1 MMRVFGTHR
10 GGWLRRI
17 VPARLGARLTTSIM
31 LMSAVV
37 FVLVATIVGV
47 SLSYYTR
54 SLASVGA
61 EGQLIEARSQLDLR
75 ARELDAF
82 VLGFADNAAFYER
95 TIEPDDTFTDEQF
108 DPWLKDHTSATT
120 VLWATADGDMIST
133 FGSDADLEALA
144 DLAERNPDGVRGPTS
159 LPGGPAIVAVRPIT
173 GASGADP
180 VGFVA
185 VARPVS
191 TDWFVAAGQQAITIT
206 SASTLPAEGSGWDV
220 TESPHGYRV
229 TLTRLEDGLFLTRAA
244 MPGVDGQ
251 SLLIVDISQPDPWLG
266 EGRAWSIVLLPL
278 GLGLVVL
285 GIAYLLGSALG
296 RSIVAP
302 LERFVEYLQDQG
314 YLALQGLRADETMLV
329 EPGLPEDYA
338 KLGEVIT
345 DLMTQLR
352 INQSDLI
359 EAGDQALAAER
370 AFRTVVEESPE
381 VKILVRGGVVE
392 IANPAAAHFFGLQ
405 LGDLLRAEP
414 DGLFTGIQL
423 FDEEGEPLQL
433 LSVARQAYETP
444 VVARCVAHDQPD
456 RWIELSVAFIDPDG
470 ADYVIS
476 ARNITEERRLE
487 ALRQEVLSLV
497 SHDLRSPLTV
507 VRGYLDILDR
517 PLDDERRGTA
527 VTSARKAAQRMEGL
541 LDDLLHATRAETVF
555 APRVMRPVDLSL
567 LVEGIATSLQ
577 MGAPQQVVTNMDP
590 AVTVLGDPVRLEQ
603 AIANLVGN
611 AIKHGPS
618 DGEVRVGVVARGDR
632 AVVSVEDDGPGIP
645 ADQRERVFER
655 GARGPAPQT
664 TPGMGLGLYIVRVV
678 AEAHGGLAFVDDSP
692 TGTRFVL
699 DLPLIKP
706 DGAES

>member
-1 MMRVFGTHR
+1 MTALEVHR
-10 GGWLRRI
+10 GGWLRRLA
-17 VPARLGARLTTSIM
+17 PARLGARLTTSIV
-31 LMSAVV
+31 LMAAVV
-37 FVLVATIVGV
+37 FALVAAIVGV

-54 SLASVGA
+54 SLASVSA
-61 EGQLIEARSQLDLR
+61 EGQLVEARSQLDLR
-75 ARELDAF
+75 ARELDAL
-82 VLGFADNAAFYER
+82 VVGLTDNTDFYQQTREPSAAFVAER
-95 TIEPDDTFTDEQF
+95 F
-108 DPWLKDHTSATT
+108 DPWLQDRASASA
-120 VLWATADGDMIST
+120 VLWATTDGGVISSS
-133 FGSDADLEALA
+133 GSGADLNALTE
-144 DLAERNPDGVRGPTS
+144 LASRNPDGARGPMV
-159 LPGGPAIVAVRPIT
+159 LPGGPAIVAVRPVAGAG
-173 GASGADP
+173 GASP

-185 VARPVS
+185 VATPIS
-191 TDWFVAAGQQAITIT
+191 TDWFVAAGRQRVEISPAG
-206 SASTLPAEGSGWDV
+206 ALPAEADGWKKGGA
-220 TESPHGYRV
+220 PHGYEI
-229 TLTRLEDGLFLTRAA
+229 TLSRLESGMFLTRAA
-244 MPGVDGQ
+244 MRGVDGE
-251 SLLIVDISQPDPWLG
+251 SLLVIEIEQPDPWLG
-266 EGRAWSIVLLPL
+266 EGRAWTIVLLPL

-285 GIAYLLGSALG
+285 GVAYLLASALG
-296 RSIVAP
+296 RSIVTP

-329 EPGLPEDYA
+329 EPGLPQDYA

-423 FDEEGEPLQL
+423 FDEEGGPMQL
-433 LSVARQAYETP
+433 LNVARQAYETP

-470 ADYVIS
+470 VDYVMS

-507 VRGYLDILDR
+507 VRGYLDILDK
-517 PLDDERRGTA
+517 PLDDERHGTA
-527 VTSARKAAQRMEGL
+527 VESARKAAQRMEGL

-555 APRVMRPVDLSL
+555 APRVMRPVDLTV
-567 LVEGIATSLQ
+567 LVEGIASSLQ
-577 MGAPQQVVTNMDP
+577 MGAAQQIVTTLDP

-611 AIKHGPS
+611 AIKHGPAE
-618 DGEVRVGVVARGDR
+618 GQVRVGVVAHGDR
-632 AVVSVEDDGPGIP
+632 AVVRVEDEGPGIP
-645 ADQRERVFER
+645 ADQRETVFER
-655 GARGPAPQT
+655 GARGPAPQS

-678 AEAHGGLAFVDDSP
+678 AEAHGGLAFVDDAEA
-692 TGTRFVL
+692 GTRFVL

-706 DGAES
+706 DGAED

>member
-1 MMRVFGTHR
+1 MKRLETHPA
-10 GGWLRRI
+10 GWLRKL
-17 VPARLGARLTTSIM
+17 VPARLGARLTVSIV
-31 LMSAVV
+31 LMAAVL
-37 FVLVATIVGV
+37 FTLVATIVGV
-47 SLSYYTR
+47 TLSYYTR
-54 SLASVGA
+54 SLASVSA
-61 EGQLIEARSQLDLR
+61 EGQLVEARTQLDLR

-82 VLGFADNAAFYER
+82 VLGFTDSAAFYER
-95 TIEPDDTFTDEQF
+95 TIDPDDTFTRQYF
-108 DPWLKDHTSATT
+108 DPWLKDHCSAAAVTWT
-120 VLWATADGDMIST
+120 TADGDVISAY
-133 FGSDADLEALA
+133 GNDADLKALLQ
-144 DLAERNPDGVRGPTS
+144 LAEDSPDGVRGPTA
-159 LPGGPAIVAVRPIT
+159 LPSGPAIVAVRPVT
-173 GASGADP
+173 GAGGASP

-185 VARPVS
+185 VATPIS
-191 TDWFVAAGQQAITIT
+191 TEWFTTPAQRSIAIT
-206 SASTLPAEGSGWDV
+206 AAQALPAEGDGWDE
-220 TESPHGYRV
+220 TTSPHGYRI
-229 TLTRLEDGLFLTRAA
+229 TLSRFARGLFFTRAA
-244 MPGVDGQ
+244 MLGVDGR
-251 SLLIVDISQPDPWLG
+251 SLLVVEISQPDPWLG

-278 GLGLVVL
+278 ALGLVVL
-285 GIAYLLGSALG
+285 GIAYLLANALG

-302 LERFVEYLQDQG
+302 LERFVNYLQDQG
-314 YLALQGLRADETMLV
+314 YLALQGLRTDETLLV

-338 KLGEVIT
+338 RLGEVIT

-423 FDEEGEPLQL
+423 FDEDGEPLHL
-433 LSVARQAYETP
+433 LSVARQAHEKP

-470 ADYVIS
+470 TDYVIS

-487 ALRQEVLSLV
+487 ALREEVLSLV

-517 PLDDERRGTA
+517 PLDDEHRSTA
-527 VTSARKAAQRMEGL
+527 VASARKAAQRMEGL

-555 APRVMRPVDLSL
+555 APRVMRPVDLSM
-567 LVEGIATSLQ
+567 LVEGIASSLQ
-577 MGAPQQVVTNMDP
+577 MGATQRITTALDQ

-611 AIKHGPS
+611 AIKHGPPE
-618 DGEVRVGVVARGDR
+618 GEVRVGVVAQGDR
-632 AVVSVEDDGPGIP
+632 AIVSVEDDGPGIP
-645 ADQRERVFER
+645 EDQRETVFER
-655 GARGPAPQT
+655 GTRGSAQQS

-678 AEAHGGLAFVDDSP
+678 AEAHGGLAFVDDSAA
-692 TGTRFVL
+692 GTRFVL
-699 DLPLIKP
+699 DLPLIRP
-706 DGAES
+706 DGADS